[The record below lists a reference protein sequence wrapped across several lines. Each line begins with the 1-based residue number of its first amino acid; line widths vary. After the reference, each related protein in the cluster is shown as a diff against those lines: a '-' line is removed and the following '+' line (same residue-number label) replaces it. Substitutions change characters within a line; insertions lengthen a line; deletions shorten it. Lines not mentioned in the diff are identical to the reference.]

1 MDKQFSLYLTKIGL
15 LDKKIFSSIIKYNDD
30 SINKSFTDKSFYF
43 LMNYFDNLNEEQKK
57 YMSYYIP
64 LKYKL
69 LTKKYKIEKIKS
81 IFIQLLLRN
90 KFILLKYFYIW
101 KNKINNLADD
111 DFQNIEKLEERNNY
125 DEQLNKIHLSS
136 QNSFSLDDF
145 IIKNL
150 NHNENKIYE
159 RNNNKQKDYI
169 SNIKSMYNCNTI
181 NISSY
186 NAKNKS
192 KNMFNQTKQK
202 KKRNSYKNYNN
213 QNNFRKKSYPDKDL
227 YNKSKTP
234 SNKNKN
240 KKVNVL
246 TSLEEKEI
254 EELKECTF
262 KPKINK
268 SKSDKSRYNHTPEYR
283 QSSSLLSQ
291 RRFQSTFDKLY
302 HDNEIYKLSKEMKTI
317 DHEYFLGKNSSFA
330 PKVSNNFNFRKSF
343 TKYDQNFQERQKE
356 YLFNKNKKNEEL
368 KRKKDS
374 DCENMC
380 SFNPRITNDKGQYY
394 QVTKKEKN
402 LSVPVFKRLYDDCKQ
417 RKNLREQQEKEN
429 INKFNELSNL
439 LNKKKVDNNL
449 INRLHENNKEDV
461 INKIREKVDKEKG
474 ITFKPNIEQNDY
486 IKNVGSTFE
495 ERNKKLLFNKKQ
507 ALEDEKMRQ
516 DEYIKNN
523 YGNKNF
529 TKEAKTQIINNII
542 KRLYINPKNVEQ
554 KTNEENVKDF
564 KSMNIN

>member
-1 MDKQFSLYLTKIGL
+1 MDKQFSLYLTKIGI
-15 LDKKIFSSIIKYNDD
+15 LDKKTSSSIIKYDDD

-90 KFILLKYFYIW
+90 KFIVLKYFYIW

-111 DFQNIEKLEERNNY
+111 DFQNIEKFEEKNNY

-150 NHNENKIYE
+150 NHNENRIYG
-159 RNNNKQKDYI
+159 RNNNKQKNYI
-169 SNIKSMYNCNTI
+169 SNIKSMYNYNTI

-186 NAKNKS
+186 NTKNKS
-192 KNMFNQTKQK
+192 KNLINQTKQN

-213 QNNFRKKSYPDKDL
+213 QNNFRKRSYPDKEL
-227 YNKSKTP
+227 YNTSKTP
-234 SNKNKN
+234 TNKNMN
-240 KKVNVL
+240 KKGHVL
-246 TSLEEKEI
+246 TSLEEKEM

-268 SKSDKSRYNHTPEYR
+268 SISDKSRYNHTPEYR

-317 DHEYFLGKNSSFA
+317 DHEYLLGKKSSFI

-374 DCENMC
+374 DCEIMC

-394 QVTKKEKN
+394 QVRKKEKN

-429 INKFNELSNL
+429 INKFHELSNK

-516 DEYIKNN
+516 EEYIKNN

-529 TKEAKTQIINNII
+529 TKETRTQIINNII

-554 KTNEENVKDF
+554 KENEENVKDF

>member
-1 MDKQFSLYLTKIGL
+1 MDKQFSLYLTKIGI
-15 LDKKIFSSIIKYNDD
+15 LDKKTSSSIIKYDDD

-90 KFILLKYFYIW
+90 KFIVLKYFYIW

-111 DFQNIEKLEERNNY
+111 DFQNIEKFEEKNNY

-150 NHNENKIYE
+150 NHNENRIYG
-159 RNNNKQKDYI
+159 RNNNKQKNYI
-169 SNIKSMYNCNTI
+169 SNIKGMYNYNTI

-186 NAKNKS
+186 NAKNKN
-192 KNMFNQTKQK
+192 KNVINQTKQK

-213 QNNFRKKSYPDKDL
+213 QNNFRKRSYPDKEL
-227 YNKSKTP
+227 YNASKTP
-234 SNKNKN
+234 TNKNMN
-240 KKVNVL
+240 KKGHVL
-246 TSLEEKEI
+246 TSLEEKEM

-268 SKSDKSRYNHTPEYR
+268 SISDKSRYNHTPEYR

-317 DHEYFLGKNSSFA
+317 DHEYLLGKKSSFI

-374 DCENMC
+374 DCEIMC

-394 QVTKKEKN
+394 QVRKKEKN

-429 INKFNELSNL
+429 INKFHELSNK

-516 DEYIKNN
+516 EEYIKNN

-529 TKEAKTQIINNII
+529 TKDTRTQIINNII

-554 KTNEENVKDF
+554 KENEENVKDF

>member
-1 MDKQFSLYLTKIGL
+1 MDKQFSLYLTKIGI
-15 LDKKIFSSIIKYNDD
+15 LDKKTSSSIIKYDDD

-90 KFILLKYFYIW
+90 KFIVLKYFYIW

-111 DFQNIEKLEERNNY
+111 DFQNIEKFEEKNNY

-150 NHNENKIYE
+150 NHNENRIYG
-159 RNNNKQKDYI
+159 RNNNKQKNYI
-169 SNIKSMYNCNTI
+169 SNIKSMYNYNTI

-186 NAKNKS
+186 NTKNK
-192 KNMFNQTKQK
+192 NVINQTKQN

-213 QNNFRKKSYPDKDL
+213 QNNFRKRSYPDKEL
-227 YNKSKTP
+227 YNASKTP
-234 SNKNKN
+234 TNKNMN
-240 KKVNVL
+240 KKGHVL
-246 TSLEEKEI
+246 TSLEEKEM

-268 SKSDKSRYNHTPEYR
+268 SISDKSRYNHTPEYR

-317 DHEYFLGKNSSFA
+317 DHEYLLGKKSSFI

-374 DCENMC
+374 DCEIMC

-394 QVTKKEKN
+394 QVRKKEKN

-429 INKFNELSNL
+429 INKFHELSNK

-507 ALEDEKMRQ
+507 AVEDEKMRQ
-516 DEYIKNN
+516 EEYIKNN

-529 TKEAKTQIINNII
+529 TKDTRTQIINNII

-554 KTNEENVKDF
+554 KENEENVKDF

>member
-15 LDKKIFSSIIKYNDD
+15 LDKKISSSIIKYNDD

-317 DHEYFLGKNSSFA
+317 DHEYFLGKNSSFV

>member
-1 MDKQFSLYLTKIGL
+1 MDKQFSLYLTKIGI
-15 LDKKIFSSIIKYNDD
+15 LDKKTSSSIIKYDDD

-90 KFILLKYFYIW
+90 KFIVLKYFYIW
-101 KNKINNLADD
+101 KNKINNLVDD
-111 DFQNIEKLEERNNY
+111 DFQNIEKFEEKNNY

-150 NHNENKIYE
+150 NHNENRIYG
-159 RNNNKQKDYI
+159 RNNNKQKNYI
-169 SNIKSMYNCNTI
+169 SNIKSMYNYNTI

-186 NAKNKS
+186 NTKNKS
-192 KNMFNQTKQK
+192 KNLINQTKQK
-202 KKRNSYKNYNN
+202 KKRNSYKNDNI
-213 QNNFRKKSYPDKDL
+213 QNNFRKRSYPDKEL
-227 YNKSKTP
+227 YNASKTP
-234 SNKNKN
+234 TNKNMN
-240 KKVNVL
+240 KKGHVL
-246 TSLEEKEI
+246 TSLEEKEM

-268 SKSDKSRYNHTPEYR
+268 SISDKSRYNHTPEYR

-317 DHEYFLGKNSSFA
+317 DHEYLLGKKSSFI

-374 DCENMC
+374 DCEIMC
-380 SFNPRITNDKGQYY
+380 SFNPRITNDQGQYY
-394 QVTKKEKN
+394 QVRKKEKN

-429 INKFNELSNL
+429 INKFHELSNK

-516 DEYIKNN
+516 EEYIKNN

-529 TKEAKTQIINNII
+529 TKDTRTQIINNII

-554 KTNEENVKDF
+554 KENEENVKDF

>member
-1 MDKQFSLYLTKIGL
+1 MDKQFSLYLTKIGI
-15 LDKKIFSSIIKYNDD
+15 LDKKTSSSIIKYDDD

-90 KFILLKYFYIW
+90 KFIVLKYFYIW

-111 DFQNIEKLEERNNY
+111 DFQNIEKFEEKNNY

-150 NHNENKIYE
+150 NHNENRIYG
-159 RNNNKQKDYI
+159 RNNNKQKNYI
-169 SNIKSMYNCNTI
+169 SNIKSMYNYNTI

-186 NAKNKS
+186 NTKNK
-192 KNMFNQTKQK
+192 NVINQTKQN

-213 QNNFRKKSYPDKDL
+213 QNNFRKRSYPDKEL
-227 YNKSKTP
+227 YNASKTP
-234 SNKNKN
+234 TNKNMN
-240 KKVNVL
+240 KKGHVL
-246 TSLEEKEI
+246 TSLEEKEM

-268 SKSDKSRYNHTPEYR
+268 SISDKSRYNHTPEYR

-317 DHEYFLGKNSSFA
+317 DHEYLLGKKSSFI

-374 DCENMC
+374 DCEIMC

-394 QVTKKEKN
+394 QVRKKEKN

-429 INKFNELSNL
+429 INKFHELSNK

-516 DEYIKNN
+516 EEYIKNN

-529 TKEAKTQIINNII
+529 TKDTRTQIINNII

-554 KTNEENVKDF
+554 KENEENVKDF

>member
-1 MDKQFSLYLTKIGL
+1 MDKQFSLYLTKIGI
-15 LDKKIFSSIIKYNDD
+15 LDKKTSSSIIKYDDD

-90 KFILLKYFYIW
+90 KFIVLKYFDIW

-111 DFQNIEKLEERNNY
+111 DFQNIEKFEEKNNY

-150 NHNENKIYE
+150 NHNENRIYG
-159 RNNNKQKDYI
+159 RNNNKQKNYI
-169 SNIKSMYNCNTI
+169 SNIKSMYNYNTI

-186 NAKNKS
+186 NTKNKS
-192 KNMFNQTKQK
+192 KNLINQTKQN

-213 QNNFRKKSYPDKDL
+213 QNNFRKRSYPDKEL
-227 YNKSKTP
+227 YNASKTP
-234 SNKNKN
+234 TNKNMN
-240 KKVNVL
+240 KKGHVL
-246 TSLEEKEI
+246 TSLEEKEM

-268 SKSDKSRYNHTPEYR
+268 SISDKSRCNHTPEYR

-317 DHEYFLGKNSSFA
+317 DHEYLLGKKSSFI

-374 DCENMC
+374 DCEIMC
-380 SFNPRITNDKGQYY
+380 SFNPRITNDQGQYY
-394 QVTKKEKN
+394 QVRKKEKN

-429 INKFNELSNL
+429 INKFHELSNK

-507 ALEDEKMRQ
+507 ALEEEKMRQ
-516 DEYIKNN
+516 EEYIKNN

-529 TKEAKTQIINNII
+529 TKDTRTQIINNII

-554 KTNEENVKDF
+554 KENEENVKDF

>member
-1 MDKQFSLYLTKIGL
+1 MDKQFSLYLTKIGI
-15 LDKKIFSSIIKYNDD
+15 LDKKTSSSIIKYDDD

-69 LTKKYKIEKIKS
+69 LRKKYKIEKIKS

-90 KFILLKYFYIW
+90 KFLMLKYLYIW

-111 DFQNIEKLEERNNY
+111 DFQNIEKFEEKNNY

-150 NHNENKIYE
+150 NHNENRIYG
-159 RNNNKQKDYI
+159 RNNNKQKNYI
-169 SNIKSMYNCNTI
+169 SNIKGMYNYNTI

-186 NAKNKS
+186 NTKNKN
-192 KNMFNQTKQK
+192 KNLINQTKQK

-213 QNNFRKKSYPDKDL
+213 QNNFRKRSYPDKEL
-227 YNKSKTP
+227 YNASKTP
-234 SNKNKN
+234 TNKNMN
-240 KKVNVL
+240 KKDHVL
-246 TSLEEKEI
+246 TSLEEKEM

-268 SKSDKSRYNHTPEYR
+268 SISDKSRYNHTPEYR

-317 DHEYFLGKNSSFA
+317 DHEYLLGKKSSFI

-374 DCENMC
+374 DCEIMC

-394 QVTKKEKN
+394 QVRKKEKN

-429 INKFNELSNL
+429 INKFHELSNK

-516 DEYIKNN
+516 EEYIKNN

-529 TKEAKTQIINNII
+529 TKDTRTQIINNII

-554 KTNEENVKDF
+554 KENEENVKDF

>member
-1 MDKQFSLYLTKIGL
+1 MDKQFSLYLTKIGI
-15 LDKKIFSSIIKYNDD
+15 LDKKTSSSIIKYDDD

-90 KFILLKYFYIW
+90 KFIVLKYFYIW

-111 DFQNIEKLEERNNY
+111 DFQNIEKFEEKNNY

-150 NHNENKIYE
+150 NHNENRIYG
-159 RNNNKQKDYI
+159 RNNNKQKNYI
-169 SNIKSMYNCNTI
+169 SNIKSMYNYNTI

-186 NAKNKS
+186 NTKNKS
-192 KNMFNQTKQK
+192 KNLINQTKQK
-202 KKRNSYKNYNN
+202 QKRNSYKNYNN
-213 QNNFRKKSYPDKDL
+213 QNNFRKRSYPDKEL
-227 YNKSKTP
+227 YNASKTP
-234 SNKNKN
+234 TNKNMN
-240 KKVNVL
+240 KKGHVL
-246 TSLEEKEI
+246 TSLEEKEM

-262 KPKINK
+262 KPKIN
-268 SKSDKSRYNHTPEYR
+268 KSDKSRYNHTPEYR

-317 DHEYFLGKNSSFA
+317 DHEYLLGKKSSFI

-374 DCENMC
+374 DCEIMC
-380 SFNPRITNDKGQYY
+380 SFNPRITNDQGQYY
-394 QVTKKEKN
+394 QVRKKEKN

-429 INKFNELSNL
+429 INKFHELSNK

-516 DEYIKNN
+516 EEYIKNN

-529 TKEAKTQIINNII
+529 TKDTRTQIINNII

-554 KTNEENVKDF
+554 KENEENVKDF

>member
-1 MDKQFSLYLTKIGL
+1 MDKQFSLYLTKIGI
-15 LDKKIFSSIIKYNDD
+15 LDKKTSSSIIKYDDD

-90 KFILLKYFYIW
+90 KFIVLKYFYIW

-111 DFQNIEKLEERNNY
+111 DFQNIEKFEEKNNY

-150 NHNENKIYE
+150 NHNENRIYG
-159 RNNNKQKDYI
+159 RNNNKQKNYI
-169 SNIKSMYNCNTI
+169 SNIKSMYNYNTI

-186 NAKNKS
+186 NTKNKS
-192 KNMFNQTKQK
+192 KNLINQTKQK
-202 KKRNSYKNYNN
+202 TKRNSYKNYNN
-213 QNNFRKKSYPDKDL
+213 QNNFRKRSYPDKEL
-227 YNKSKTP
+227 YNASKTP
-234 SNKNKN
+234 TNKNMN
-240 KKVNVL
+240 KKGHVL
-246 TSLEEKEI
+246 TSLEEKEM

-262 KPKINK
+262 KPKIN
-268 SKSDKSRYNHTPEYR
+268 KSDKSRYNHTPEYR

-317 DHEYFLGKNSSFA
+317 DHEYLLGKKSSFI

-374 DCENMC
+374 DCEIMC
-380 SFNPRITNDKGQYY
+380 SFNPRITNDQGQYY
-394 QVTKKEKN
+394 QVRKKEKN

-429 INKFNELSNL
+429 INKFHELSNK

-516 DEYIKNN
+516 EEYIKNN

-529 TKEAKTQIINNII
+529 TKDTRTQIINNII

-554 KTNEENVKDF
+554 KENEENVKDF

>member
-15 LDKKIFSSIIKYNDD
+15 LDKKISSSIIKYNDD

-240 KKVNVL
+240 KRANVL

>member
-1 MDKQFSLYLTKIGL
+1 MDKQFSLYLTKIGI
-15 LDKKIFSSIIKYNDD
+15 LDKKTSSSIIKYDDD

-90 KFILLKYFYIW
+90 KFIVLKYFYIW

-111 DFQNIEKLEERNNY
+111 DFQNIEKFEEKNNY

-150 NHNENKIYE
+150 NHNENRIYG
-159 RNNNKQKDYI
+159 RNNNKQKNYI
-169 SNIKSMYNCNTI
+169 SNIKSMYNYNTI

-186 NAKNKS
+186 NTKNKS
-192 KNMFNQTKQK
+192 KNLINQTKQN

-213 QNNFRKKSYPDKDL
+213 QNNFRKRSYPDKEL
-227 YNKSKTP
+227 YNTSKTP
-234 SNKNKN
+234 TNKNMN
-240 KKVNVL
+240 KKGHVL
-246 TSLEEKEI
+246 TSLEEKEM

-262 KPKINK
+262 KPKIN
-268 SKSDKSRYNHTPEYR
+268 KSDKSRYNHTPEYR

-317 DHEYFLGKNSSFA
+317 DHEYLLGKKSSFI

-374 DCENMC
+374 DCEIMC

-394 QVTKKEKN
+394 QVRKKEKN

-429 INKFNELSNL
+429 INKFHELSNK

-516 DEYIKNN
+516 EEYIKNN

-529 TKEAKTQIINNII
+529 TKETRTQIINNII

-554 KTNEENVKDF
+554 KENEENVKDF

>member
-1 MDKQFSLYLTKIGL
+1 MDKQFSLYLTKIGI
-15 LDKKIFSSIIKYNDD
+15 LDKKTSSSIIKYDDD

-90 KFILLKYFYIW
+90 KFIVLKYFYIW
-101 KNKINNLADD
+101 KNKINNLVDD
-111 DFQNIEKLEERNNY
+111 DFQNIEKFEEKNNY

-150 NHNENKIYE
+150 NHNENRIYG
-159 RNNNKQKDYI
+159 RNNNKQKNYI
-169 SNIKSMYNCNTI
+169 SNIKSMYNYNTI

-186 NAKNKS
+186 NTKNKS
-192 KNMFNQTKQK
+192 KNLINQTKQN

-213 QNNFRKKSYPDKDL
+213 QNNFRKRSYPDKEL
-227 YNKSKTP
+227 YNASKTP
-234 SNKNKN
+234 TNKNMN
-240 KKVNVL
+240 KKGHVL
-246 TSLEEKEI
+246 TSLEEKEM

-262 KPKINK
+262 KPKIN
-268 SKSDKSRYNHTPEYR
+268 KSDKSRYNHTPEYR

-317 DHEYFLGKNSSFA
+317 DHEYLLGKKSSFI

-374 DCENMC
+374 DCEIMC
-380 SFNPRITNDKGQYY
+380 SFNPRITNDQGQYY
-394 QVTKKEKN
+394 QVRKKEKN

-429 INKFNELSNL
+429 INKFHELSNK

-507 ALEDEKMRQ
+507 AVEDEKMRQ
-516 DEYIKNN
+516 EEYIKNN

-529 TKEAKTQIINNII
+529 TKDTRTQIINNII

-554 KTNEENVKDF
+554 KENEENVKDF

>member
-1 MDKQFSLYLTKIGL
+1 MDKQFSLYLTKIGI
-15 LDKKIFSSIIKYNDD
+15 LDKKTSSSIIKYDDD

-90 KFILLKYFYIW
+90 KFIVLKYFYIW

-111 DFQNIEKLEERNNY
+111 DFQNIEKFEEKNNY

-150 NHNENKIYE
+150 NHNENRIYG
-159 RNNNKQKDYI
+159 RNNNKQKNYI
-169 SNIKSMYNCNTI
+169 SNIKSMYNYNTI

-186 NAKNKS
+186 NTKNKS
-192 KNMFNQTKQK
+192 KNLINQTKQK

-213 QNNFRKKSYPDKDL
+213 QNNFRKRSYPDKEL
-227 YNKSKTP
+227 YNASKTP
-234 SNKNKN
+234 TNKNMN
-240 KKVNVL
+240 KKGHVL
-246 TSLEEKEI
+246 TSLEEKEM

-262 KPKINK
+262 KPKIN
-268 SKSDKSRYNHTPEYR
+268 KSDKSRYNHTPEYR

-317 DHEYFLGKNSSFA
+317 DHEYLLGKKSSFI

-374 DCENMC
+374 DCEIMC
-380 SFNPRITNDKGQYY
+380 SFNPRITNDQGQYY
-394 QVTKKEKN
+394 QVRKKEKN

-429 INKFNELSNL
+429 INKFHELSNK

-516 DEYIKNN
+516 EEYIKNN

-529 TKEAKTQIINNII
+529 TKDTRTQIINNII

-554 KTNEENVKDF
+554 KENEENVKDF

>member
-1 MDKQFSLYLTKIGL
+1 MIIFKIIL
-15 LDKKIFSSIIKYNDD
+15 
-30 SINKSFTDKSFYF
+30 
-43 LMNYFDNLNEEQKK
+43 
-57 YMSYYIP
+57 
-64 LKYKL
+64 
-69 LTKKYKIEKIKS
+69 EKE
-81 IFIQLLLRN
+81 L
-90 KFILLKYFYIW
+90 
-101 KNKINNLADD
+101 
-111 DFQNIEKLEERNNY
+111 
-125 DEQLNKIHLSS
+125 
-136 QNSFSLDDF
+136 
-145 IIKNL
+145 
-150 NHNENKIYE
+150 
-159 RNNNKQKDYI
+159 
-169 SNIKSMYNCNTI
+169 
-181 NISSY
+181 Y
-186 NAKNKS
+186 NA
-192 KNMFNQTKQK
+192 
-202 KKRNSYKNYNN
+202 
-213 QNNFRKKSYPDKDL
+213 
-227 YNKSKTP
+227 SKTP
-234 SNKNKN
+234 TNKNMN
-240 KKVNVL
+240 KKGHVL
-246 TSLEEKEI
+246 TSLEEKEM

-268 SKSDKSRYNHTPEYR
+268 SISDKSRYNHTPEYR

-317 DHEYFLGKNSSFA
+317 DHEYLLGKKSSFI

-374 DCENMC
+374 DCEIMC

-394 QVTKKEKN
+394 QVRKKEKN

-429 INKFNELSNL
+429 INKFHELSNK

-516 DEYIKNN
+516 EEYIKNN

-529 TKEAKTQIINNII
+529 TKETRTQIINNII

-554 KTNEENVKDF
+554 KENEENVKDF

>member
-1 MDKQFSLYLTKIGL
+1 MDKQFSLYLTKIGI
-15 LDKKIFSSIIKYNDD
+15 LDKKTSSSIIKYDDD

-90 KFILLKYFYIW
+90 KFIVLKYFYIW
-101 KNKINNLADD
+101 KNKINNLVDD
-111 DFQNIEKLEERNNY
+111 DFQNIEKFEEKNNY

-150 NHNENKIYE
+150 NHNENRIYG
-159 RNNNKQKDYI
+159 RNNNKQKNYI
-169 SNIKSMYNCNTI
+169 SNIKGMYNYNTI

-186 NAKNKS
+186 NTKNKS
-192 KNMFNQTKQK
+192 KNLINQAKQN

-213 QNNFRKKSYPDKDL
+213 QNNFRKRSYPDKEL
-227 YNKSKTP
+227 YNASKTP
-234 SNKNKN
+234 TNKNMN
-240 KKVNVL
+240 KKGHVL
-246 TSLEEKEI
+246 TSLEEKEM

-268 SKSDKSRYNHTPEYR
+268 SMSDKSRYNHTPEYR

-317 DHEYFLGKNSSFA
+317 DHEYLLGKKSSFI

-374 DCENMC
+374 DCEIMC
-380 SFNPRITNDKGQYY
+380 SFNPRITNDQGQYY
-394 QVTKKEKN
+394 QVRKKEKN

-429 INKFNELSNL
+429 INKFHELSNK

-507 ALEDEKMRQ
+507 ALADEKMRQ
-516 DEYIKNN
+516 EEYIKNN

-529 TKEAKTQIINNII
+529 TKDTRTQIINNII

-554 KTNEENVKDF
+554 KENEENVKDF

>member
-1 MDKQFSLYLTKIGL
+1 
-15 LDKKIFSSIIKYNDD
+15 
-30 SINKSFTDKSFYF
+30 
-43 LMNYFDNLNEEQKK
+43 
-57 YMSYYIP
+57 
-64 LKYKL
+64 
-69 LTKKYKIEKIKS
+69 
-81 IFIQLLLRN
+81 
-90 KFILLKYFYIW
+90 
-101 KNKINNLADD
+101 
-111 DFQNIEKLEERNNY
+111 
-125 DEQLNKIHLSS
+125 
-136 QNSFSLDDF
+136 
-145 IIKNL
+145 
-150 NHNENKIYE
+150 
-159 RNNNKQKDYI
+159 
-169 SNIKSMYNCNTI
+169 MYNCNTI

-317 DHEYFLGKNSSFA
+317 DHEYFLGKNSSFV

>member
-1 MDKQFSLYLTKIGL
+1 MDKQFSLYLTKIGI
-15 LDKKIFSSIIKYNDD
+15 LDKKTSSSIIKYDDD

-90 KFILLKYFYIW
+90 KFIVLKYFDIW
-101 KNKINNLADD
+101 KNKINNLVDD
-111 DFQNIEKLEERNNY
+111 DFQNIEKFEEKNNY

-150 NHNENKIYE
+150 NHNENRIYG
-159 RNNNKQKDYI
+159 RNNNKQKNYI
-169 SNIKSMYNCNTI
+169 SNIKSMYNYNTI

-186 NAKNKS
+186 NTKNKS
-192 KNMFNQTKQK
+192 KNLINQTKQN

-213 QNNFRKKSYPDKDL
+213 QNNFRKRSYPDKEL
-227 YNKSKTP
+227 YNASKTP
-234 SNKNKN
+234 TNKNMN
-240 KKVNVL
+240 KKGHVL
-246 TSLEEKEI
+246 TSLEEKEM

-268 SKSDKSRYNHTPEYR
+268 SISDKSRCNHTPEYR

-317 DHEYFLGKNSSFA
+317 DHEYLLGKKSSFI

-374 DCENMC
+374 DCEIMC
-380 SFNPRITNDKGQYY
+380 SFNPRITNDQGQYY
-394 QVTKKEKN
+394 QVRKKEKN

-429 INKFNELSNL
+429 INKFHELSNK

-507 ALEDEKMRQ
+507 ALEEEKMRQ
-516 DEYIKNN
+516 EEYIKNN

-529 TKEAKTQIINNII
+529 TKDTRTQIINNII

-554 KTNEENVKDF
+554 KENEENVKDF

>member
-1 MDKQFSLYLTKIGL
+1 MDQQFSLYLTKIGL
-15 LDKKIFSSIIKYNDD
+15 LDKKTSSAIIKYNDD

-64 LKYKL
+64 LKFKL

-81 IFIQLLLRN
+81 IFIQLLLRK
-90 KFILLKYFYIW
+90 KFLMLKYLYIW
-101 KNKINNLADD
+101 KNKINNLNDD
-111 DFQNIEKLEERNNY
+111 DFQNIEKIEERNNY

-169 SNIKSMYNCNTI
+169 SNIKSMYNYNTI
-181 NISSY
+181 NIRSY
-186 NAKNKS
+186 NAKNRS
-192 KNMFNQTKQK
+192 KNMINQTKPKRK
-202 KKRNSYKNYNN
+202 KNSYKNNNN
-213 QNNFRKKSYPDKDL
+213 QNIFRKNSFPDKEL
-227 YNKSKTP
+227 NNKSKTP
-234 SNKNKN
+234 SNKNNN
-240 KKVNVL
+240 KKTHVF
-246 TSLEEKEI
+246 TSLEEKEM

-268 SKSDKSRYNHTPEYR
+268 SASDKSKYNHTPEYK
-283 QSSSLLSQ
+283 QSVSLISQ

-317 DHEYFLGKNSSFA
+317 DHEYFLGKNSSFV
-330 PKVSNNFNFRKSF
+330 PKVSNNYNFRKSF
-343 TKYDQNFQERQKE
+343 TKFDQNFQERQKE
-356 YLFNKNKKNEEL
+356 YLNNKNKKKEEL
-368 KRKKDS
+368 KRKRDS
-374 DCENMC
+374 DCEIMC
-380 SFNPRITNDKGQYY
+380 SFNPRITNDKGEYY
-394 QVTKKEKN
+394 QISKKEKN
-402 LSVPVFKRLYDDCKQ
+402 LSVPVFKRLYDDSKQ
-417 RKNLREQQEKEN
+417 RKNLREKQEKEN
-429 INKFNELSNL
+429 INKFNELSNM
-439 LNKKKVDNNL
+439 LNKKKLDNNL

-474 ITFKPNIEQNDY
+474 ITFRPNIEQNDY

-516 DEYIKNN
+516 EEYIKNN

-529 TKEAKTQIINNII
+529 TKDTRTQIINNII

-554 KTNEENVKDF
+554 KENEENVKDF

>member
-15 LDKKIFSSIIKYNDD
+15 LDKKISSSIIKYNDD

-213 QNNFRKKSYPDKDL
+213 QNNFRKKSYPYKDL

-330 PKVSNNFNFRKSF
+330 PKVSNNYNFRKSF

>member
-15 LDKKIFSSIIKYNDD
+15 LDKKISSSIIKYNDD

-317 DHEYFLGKNSSFA
+317 DHEYFLGKNSSFV

-439 LNKKKVDNNL
+439 LNKKKIDNNL

>member
-1 MDKQFSLYLTKIGL
+1 MDKQFSLYLTKIGI
-15 LDKKIFSSIIKYNDD
+15 LDKKTSSSIIKYDDD

-90 KFILLKYFYIW
+90 KFIVLKYFYIW
-101 KNKINNLADD
+101 KNKINNLVDD
-111 DFQNIEKLEERNNY
+111 DFQNIEKFEEKNNY

-150 NHNENKIYE
+150 NHNENRIYG
-159 RNNNKQKDYI
+159 RNNNKQKNYI
-169 SNIKSMYNCNTI
+169 SNIKSMYNYNTI

-186 NAKNKS
+186 NTKNK
-192 KNMFNQTKQK
+192 NVINQTKQN

-213 QNNFRKKSYPDKDL
+213 QNNFRKRSYPDKEL
-227 YNKSKTP
+227 YNASKTP
-234 SNKNKN
+234 TNKNMN
-240 KKVNVL
+240 KKGHVL
-246 TSLEEKEI
+246 TSLEEKEM

-268 SKSDKSRYNHTPEYR
+268 SISDKSRYNHTPEYR

-317 DHEYFLGKNSSFA
+317 DHEYLLGKKSSFI

-374 DCENMC
+374 DCEIMC

-394 QVTKKEKN
+394 QVRKKEKN

-429 INKFNELSNL
+429 INKFHELSNK
-439 LNKKKVDNNL
+439 LNKKKVDNHL

-507 ALEDEKMRQ
+507 AVEDEKMRQ
-516 DEYIKNN
+516 EEYIKNN

-529 TKEAKTQIINNII
+529 TKDTRTQIINNII

-554 KTNEENVKDF
+554 KENEENVKDF

>member
-15 LDKKIFSSIIKYNDD
+15 LDKKISSSIIKYNDD

-240 KKVNVL
+240 KRANVL

-330 PKVSNNFNFRKSF
+330 PKVSNNYNFRKSF

>member
-15 LDKKIFSSIIKYNDD
+15 LDKKISSSIIKYNDD

-213 QNNFRKKSYPDKDL
+213 QNNFRKRSYPDKDL

-240 KKVNVL
+240 KRANVL

-330 PKVSNNFNFRKSF
+330 PKVSNNYNFRKSF

>member
-1 MDKQFSLYLTKIGL
+1 MDKQFSLYLTKIGI
-15 LDKKIFSSIIKYNDD
+15 LDKKTSSSIIKYDDD

-90 KFILLKYFYIW
+90 KFIVLKYFYIW

-111 DFQNIEKLEERNNY
+111 DFQNIEKFEEKNNY

-150 NHNENKIYE
+150 NHNENRIYG
-159 RNNNKQKDYI
+159 RNNNKQKNYI
-169 SNIKSMYNCNTI
+169 SNIKGMYNYNTI

-186 NAKNKS
+186 NTKNKS
-192 KNMFNQTKQK
+192 KNLINQTKQK
-202 KKRNSYKNYNN
+202 QKRNSYKNYNN
-213 QNNFRKKSYPDKDL
+213 QNNFRKRSYPDKEL
-227 YNKSKTP
+227 YNASKTP
-234 SNKNKN
+234 TNKNMN
-240 KKVNVL
+240 KKGHVL
-246 TSLEEKEI
+246 TSLEEKEM

-268 SKSDKSRYNHTPEYR
+268 SISDKSRYNHTPEYR

-317 DHEYFLGKNSSFA
+317 DHEYLLGKKSSFI

-374 DCENMC
+374 DCEIMC

-394 QVTKKEKN
+394 QARKKEKN

-429 INKFNELSNL
+429 INKFHELSNK

-516 DEYIKNN
+516 EEYIKNN

-529 TKEAKTQIINNII
+529 TKDTRTQIINNII

-554 KTNEENVKDF
+554 KENEENVKDF

>member
-15 LDKKIFSSIIKYNDD
+15 LDKKISSSIIKYNDD

-169 SNIKSMYNCNTI
+169 SNIKSMYNFNTI

-317 DHEYFLGKNSSFA
+317 DHEYFLGKNSSFV

>member
-1 MDKQFSLYLTKIGL
+1 MDKQFSLYLTKIGI
-15 LDKKIFSSIIKYNDD
+15 LDKKTSSSIIKYDDD

-90 KFILLKYFYIW
+90 KFIVLKYFYIW

-111 DFQNIEKLEERNNY
+111 DFQNIEKFEEKNNY

-150 NHNENKIYE
+150 NHNENRIYG
-159 RNNNKQKDYI
+159 RNNNKQKNYI
-169 SNIKSMYNCNTI
+169 SNIKSMYNYNTI

-186 NAKNKS
+186 NTKNKS
-192 KNMFNQTKQK
+192 KNLINQTKQK

-213 QNNFRKKSYPDKDL
+213 QNNFRKRSYPDKEL
-227 YNKSKTP
+227 YNASKTP
-234 SNKNKN
+234 TNKNMN
-240 KKVNVL
+240 KKGHVL
-246 TSLEEKEI
+246 TSLEEKEM

-268 SKSDKSRYNHTPEYR
+268 SISDKSRYNHTPEYR

-317 DHEYFLGKNSSFA
+317 DHEYLLGKKSSFI

-374 DCENMC
+374 DCEIMC
-380 SFNPRITNDKGQYY
+380 SFNPRITNDQGQYY
-394 QVTKKEKN
+394 QVRKKEKN

-429 INKFNELSNL
+429 INKFHELSNK

-516 DEYIKNN
+516 EEYIKNN

-529 TKEAKTQIINNII
+529 TKDTRTQIINNII

-554 KTNEENVKDF
+554 KENEENVKDF

>member
-1 MDKQFSLYLTKIGL
+1 MDKQFSLYLTKIGI
-15 LDKKIFSSIIKYNDD
+15 LDKKTSSSIIKYDDD

-90 KFILLKYFYIW
+90 KFIVLKYFYIW
-101 KNKINNLADD
+101 KNKINNLVDD
-111 DFQNIEKLEERNNY
+111 DFQNIEKFEEKNNY

-150 NHNENKIYE
+150 NHNENRIYG
-159 RNNNKQKDYI
+159 RNNNKQKNYI
-169 SNIKSMYNCNTI
+169 SNIKGMYNYNTI

-186 NAKNKS
+186 NAKNKN
-192 KNMFNQTKQK
+192 KNVINQTKQK

-213 QNNFRKKSYPDKDL
+213 QNNFRKRSYPDKEL
-227 YNKSKTP
+227 YNASKTP
-234 SNKNKN
+234 TNKNMN
-240 KKVNVL
+240 KKGHVL
-246 TSLEEKEI
+246 TSLEEKEM

-268 SKSDKSRYNHTPEYR
+268 SISDKSRYNHTPEYR

-317 DHEYFLGKNSSFA
+317 DHEYLLGKKSSFI

-374 DCENMC
+374 DCEIMC

-394 QVTKKEKN
+394 QARKKEKN

-429 INKFNELSNL
+429 INKFHELSNK

-516 DEYIKNN
+516 EEYIKNN

-529 TKEAKTQIINNII
+529 TKDTRTQIINNII

-554 KTNEENVKDF
+554 KENEENVKDF

>member
-1 MDKQFSLYLTKIGL
+1 MDKQFSLYLTKIGI
-15 LDKKIFSSIIKYNDD
+15 LDKKTSSSIIKYDDD

-90 KFILLKYFYIW
+90 KFIVLKYFYIW
-101 KNKINNLADD
+101 KNKINNLVDD
-111 DFQNIEKLEERNNY
+111 DFQNIEKFEEKNNY

-150 NHNENKIYE
+150 NHNENRIYG
-159 RNNNKQKDYI
+159 RNNNKQKNYI
-169 SNIKSMYNCNTI
+169 SNIKGMYNYNTI

-186 NAKNKS
+186 NTKNKN
-192 KNMFNQTKQK
+192 KNVINQTKQK

-213 QNNFRKKSYPDKDL
+213 QNNFRKRSYPDKEL
-227 YNKSKTP
+227 YNASKTP
-234 SNKNKN
+234 TNKNMN
-240 KKVNVL
+240 KKGHVL
-246 TSLEEKEI
+246 TSLEEKEM

-268 SKSDKSRYNHTPEYR
+268 SISDKSRYNHTPEYR

-317 DHEYFLGKNSSFA
+317 DHEYLLGKKSSFI

-374 DCENMC
+374 DCEIMC
-380 SFNPRITNDKGQYY
+380 SFNPRITNDQGQYY
-394 QVTKKEKN
+394 QVRKKEKN

-429 INKFNELSNL
+429 INKFHELSNK

-516 DEYIKNN
+516 EEYIKNN

-529 TKEAKTQIINNII
+529 TKDTRTQIINNII

-554 KTNEENVKDF
+554 KENEENVKDF

>member
-15 LDKKIFSSIIKYNDD
+15 LDKKISSSIIKYNDD

-213 QNNFRKKSYPDKDL
+213 QNNFRKRSYPDKDL

-240 KKVNVL
+240 KRANVL

-330 PKVSNNFNFRKSF
+330 PKVSNNYNFRKSF

-554 KTNEENVKDF
+554 KTNEENVKDL

>member
-1 MDKQFSLYLTKIGL
+1 MDKQFSLYLTKIGI
-15 LDKKIFSSIIKYNDD
+15 LDKKTSSSIIKYDDD

-90 KFILLKYFYIW
+90 KFIVLKYFYIW

-111 DFQNIEKLEERNNY
+111 DFQNIEKFEEKNNY

-150 NHNENKIYE
+150 NHNENRIYG
-159 RNNNKQKDYI
+159 RNNNKQKNYI
-169 SNIKSMYNCNTI
+169 SNIKSMYNYNTI

-186 NAKNKS
+186 NTKNK
-192 KNMFNQTKQK
+192 NVINQTKQK
-202 KKRNSYKNYNN
+202 KKRNSYKNDNI
-213 QNNFRKKSYPDKDL
+213 QNNFRKRSYPDKEL
-227 YNKSKTP
+227 YNASKTP
-234 SNKNKN
+234 TNKNMN
-240 KKVNVL
+240 KKGHVL
-246 TSLEEKEI
+246 TSLEEKEM

-268 SKSDKSRYNHTPEYR
+268 SISDKSRYNHTPEYR

-317 DHEYFLGKNSSFA
+317 DHEYLLGKKSSFI

-374 DCENMC
+374 DCEIMC

-394 QVTKKEKN
+394 QVRKKEKN

-429 INKFNELSNL
+429 INKFHELSNK

-516 DEYIKNN
+516 EEYIKNN

-529 TKEAKTQIINNII
+529 TKDTRTQIINNII

-554 KTNEENVKDF
+554 KENEENVKDF

>member
-1 MDKQFSLYLTKIGL
+1 
-15 LDKKIFSSIIKYNDD
+15 
-30 SINKSFTDKSFYF
+30 
-43 LMNYFDNLNEEQKK
+43 
-57 YMSYYIP
+57 
-64 LKYKL
+64 
-69 LTKKYKIEKIKS
+69 
-81 IFIQLLLRN
+81 LLRN
-90 KFILLKYFYIW
+90 KFIVLKYFYIW

-111 DFQNIEKLEERNNY
+111 DFQNIEKFEEKNNY

-150 NHNENKIYE
+150 NHNENRIYG
-159 RNNNKQKDYI
+159 RNNNKQKNYI
-169 SNIKSMYNCNTI
+169 SNIKSMYNYNTI

-186 NAKNKS
+186 NTKNKS
-192 KNMFNQTKQK
+192 KNLINQTKQK
-202 KKRNSYKNYNN
+202 TKRNSYKNYNN
-213 QNNFRKKSYPDKDL
+213 QNNFRKRSYPDKEL
-227 YNKSKTP
+227 YNASKTP
-234 SNKNKN
+234 TNKNMN
-240 KKVNVL
+240 KKGHVL
-246 TSLEEKEI
+246 TSLEEKEM

-262 KPKINK
+262 KPKIN
-268 SKSDKSRYNHTPEYR
+268 KSDKSRYNHTPEYR

-317 DHEYFLGKNSSFA
+317 DHEYLLGKKSSFI

-374 DCENMC
+374 DCEIMC

-394 QVTKKEKN
+394 QVRKKEKN

-429 INKFNELSNL
+429 INKFHELSNK

-507 ALEDEKMRQ
+507 AVEDEKMRQ
-516 DEYIKNN
+516 EEYIKNN

-529 TKEAKTQIINNII
+529 SKDTRTQIINNII

-554 KTNEENVKDF
+554 KENEENVKDF

>member
-1 MDKQFSLYLTKIGL
+1 MDKQFSLYLTKIGI
-15 LDKKIFSSIIKYNDD
+15 LDKKTSSSIIKYDDD

-90 KFILLKYFYIW
+90 KFIVLKYFYIW
-101 KNKINNLADD
+101 KNKINNLVDD
-111 DFQNIEKLEERNNY
+111 DFQNIEKFEEKNNY

-150 NHNENKIYE
+150 NHNENRIYG
-159 RNNNKQKDYI
+159 RNNNKQKNYI
-169 SNIKSMYNCNTI
+169 SNIKGMYNYNTI

-186 NAKNKS
+186 NAKNKN
-192 KNMFNQTKQK
+192 KNVINQTKQK

-213 QNNFRKKSYPDKDL
+213 QNNFRKRSYPDKEL
-227 YNKSKTP
+227 YNTSKTP
-234 SNKNKN
+234 TNKNMN
-240 KKVNVL
+240 KKGHML
-246 TSLEEKEI
+246 TSLEEKEM

-268 SKSDKSRYNHTPEYR
+268 SISDKSRYNHTPEYR

-317 DHEYFLGKNSSFA
+317 DHEYLLGKKSSFI

-374 DCENMC
+374 DCEIMC

-394 QVTKKEKN
+394 QVRKKEKN

-429 INKFNELSNL
+429 INKFHELSNK

-516 DEYIKNN
+516 EEYIKNN

-529 TKEAKTQIINNII
+529 TKDTRTQIINNII

-554 KTNEENVKDF
+554 KENEENVKDF

>member
-15 LDKKIFSSIIKYNDD
+15 LDKKTSSAIIKYDDD

-64 LKYKL
+64 LKFKL

-90 KFILLKYFYIW
+90 KFLMLKYLYIW
-101 KNKINNLADD
+101 KNKINNLNDD
-111 DFQNIEKLEERNNY
+111 DFQNIDKIEERNNY

-150 NHNENKIYE
+150 NHNENKINE

-169 SNIKSMYNCNTI
+169 ANIKSMYNYNTI

-192 KNMFNQTKQK
+192 KNMINQTKGKRK
-202 KKRNSYKNYNN
+202 KNSYKNNNN
-213 QNNFRKKSYPDKDL
+213 QNMFRKRSFPDKEL

-234 SNKNKN
+234 SDKNNN
-240 KKVNVL
+240 KKTHVY
-246 TSLEEKEI
+246 TSLEEKEM

-268 SKSDKSRYNHTPEYR
+268 SVSDKSRYNHTPEYR
-283 QSSSLLSQ
+283 QSASLMSQ
-291 RRFQSTFDKLY
+291 GRFQSTFDKLY

-317 DHEYFLGKNSSFA
+317 DHEYFLGKNSSFI
-330 PKVSNNFNFRKSF
+330 PKVSNNYNFRKSF
-343 TKYDQNFQERQKE
+343 TKFDQNFQERQKE
-356 YLFNKNKKNEEL
+356 YLNNKNKKKEEL
-368 KRKKDS
+368 KRKRDS
-374 DCENMC
+374 DCEIMC
-380 SFNPRITNDKGQYY
+380 SFNPRITNGKGEYY
-394 QVTKKEKN
+394 QISKKEKN

-417 RKNLREQQEKEN
+417 RKNLREKQEKEN
-429 INKFNELSNL
+429 INKFNELSNM

-474 ITFKPNIEQNDY
+474 ITFRPNIEQNDY

-516 DEYIKNN
+516 EEYIKNN

-529 TKEAKTQIINNII
+529 TKETRTQIINNII

-554 KTNEENVKDF
+554 KENEENVKDF

>member
-15 LDKKIFSSIIKYNDD
+15 LDKKISSSIIKYNDD

>member
-15 LDKKIFSSIIKYNDD
+15 LDKKISSSIIKYNDD

-213 QNNFRKKSYPDKDL
+213 QNNFRKRSYPDKDL

-240 KKVNVL
+240 KRANVL

-291 RRFQSTFDKLY
+291 RIFQSTFDKLY

-330 PKVSNNFNFRKSF
+330 PKVSNNYNFRKSF